1 MFRYFTERL
10 NSPPVQFTRSRPYK
24 KNDNA
29 HVEQKN
35 WTHVRE
41 LFGYDRFDNPALVGL
56 MNDLY
61 KNEWSLYQNHFIPNM
76 KCIEK
81 IKVKSKYKKKYDEP
95 KTPYERVLACDKI
108 PKEVKEKLKAV
119 HKELNPFELKERIEK
134 KLRRIFK
141 LIHVKRPTRKRK

>member
-1 MFRYFTERL
+1 
-10 NSPPVQFTRSRPYK
+10 
-24 KNDNA
+24 
-29 HVEQKN
+29 
-35 WTHVRE
+35 
-41 LFGYDRFDNPALVGL
+41 